1 MFCHRCKCEREAGGE
16 EGRERKKAQKLL
28 RPAAPSFVFAL
39 VAVEDRKKKKIKG
52 KRKGKGKARGEAR
65 HFIAAQFLK
74 LLHTREFKS
83 VYERRI
89 DRGGERKREG
99 EKRGKERN

>member
-1 MFCHRCKCEREAGGE
+1 MRRAVCFAIDASVRGRQGERRE
-16 EGRERKKAQKLL
+16 RERKKAQKLL
-28 RPAAPSFVFAL
+28 RLAAPSFVFAL
-39 VAVEDRKKKKIKG
+39 VAVEHRKKKKIKG

-89 DRGGERKREG
+89 DREGERKRG
-99 EKRGKERN
+99 GK